1 MNFIAATVVLKSTSP
16 DPVTAYGLS
25 YRSADA
31 VVPGGNGNS
40 EVRLRLLCYDRAG
53 AKLDAFTSWKEGN
66 RALITG
72 NLVFS
77 DDTSKPLDLIVS
89 TIETNVPQDMYCN
102 QVVLGNAFFGS
113 DEVRDRKNSQCAVKI
128 GTTLDNSDVTTWL
141 YLETHESRKPKLT
154 DESVK
159 DALFVCKG
167 TSANIAKMIVTVLTV
182 PLSRLTSLLEK
193 TSNELDRTHKRA
205 VRQLDTR
212 KLIRH
217 RITER
222 DNYITNDWYGWS
234 APIYDNENN

>member
-53 AKLDAFTSWKEGN
+53 AKLDAFTGWKEGN

-77 DDTSKPLDLIVS
+77 DDTTKPLDLIIS

-113 DEVRDRKNSQCAVKI
+113 DEVRDRKNFQFGWKI
-128 GTTLDNSDVTTWL
+128 GTTLEHFTVTHWP
-141 YLETHESRKPKLT
+141 YLTTHQTRKPKLT
-154 DESVK
+154 ERIRKGRPICVQGYIREYRK
-159 DALFVCKG
+159 DDSDSPYRA
-167 TSANIAKMIVTVLTV
+167 IVASDFT
-182 PLSRLTSLLEK
+182 
-193 TSNELDRTHKRA
+193 
-205 VRQLDTR
+205 TR
-212 KLIRH
+212 KDQQRA
-217 RITER
+217 R
-222 DNYITNDWYGWS
+222 TNPQTSGS
-234 APIYDNENN
+234 AAGYAEVDPTPDY